1 MPSLPLAKAAGL
13 NCKKIGGVKALYA
26 IKSEGIS
33 SMVAGTTA
41 HDITDIVFASVGE
54 GFGKVEFK
62 RNQCEV
68 TESMELMNSVNV
80 IFSVPNPNAAQRFQL
95 QAIKDACEQILVA
108 ELYDDNRLL
117 VIGWDAKAGFEAFAH
132 QDTTESTSGVA
143 KDDENLFTMTLMAE
157 HQEYLRVLTE
167 ISGATATTVP
177 AILAELIA
185 ATSV

>member
-1 MPSLPLAKAAGL
+1 MPSLPLTKATGL

-26 IKSEGIS
+26 IKTSGIS
-33 SMVAGTTA
+33 SMVAGATD
-41 HDITDIVFASVGE
+41 HDITNIVFVNSGD

-62 RNQCEV
+62 RNQCEI
-68 TESMELMNSVNV
+68 TETAELMNSVNV
-80 IFSVPNPNAAQRFQL
+80 IFSVPNPDAVQRGQL
-95 QAIKDACEQILVA
+95 QAIKDSCESILVA
-108 ELYDDNRLL
+108 ELYDDERLL
-117 VIGWDAKAGFEAFAH
+117 VVGWDAKAGFEAFASH
-132 QDTTESTSGVA
+132 DTTESTSGVA

-167 ISGATATTVP
+167 ISGASATTVP